1 MDQTTEVNVHIQSS
15 VFDETQLLKEVARGD
30 PDALEAL
37 YQNHRK
43 GIMAT
48 AYAAVRDDRLAEDV
62 LQETML
68 YIWRHAA
75 EYRYDHNPK
84 AWIYTIARHKAVDL
98 LRRNKNWTS
107 VETFENT
114 AVPQPLTTTPDPD
127 SEITL
132 RIGISKLGAL
142 EAQVFVLKA
151 IAGFD
156 HSEISKILGLSYR
169 STHYRYRCAIRDLK
183 RLLSE

>member
-75 EYRYDHNPK
+75 EYLYDHNPK

-114 AVPQPLTTTPDPD
+114 AVPHPLTTPPDPD

-156 HSEISKILGLSYR
+156 HSEIGKILGLSYR
-169 STHYRYRCAIRDLK
+169 STHYRYRSAIRDLK

>member
-107 VETFENT
+107 VETFKNT

-156 HSEISKILGLSYR
+156 HSEIGKILGLSYR
-169 STHYRYRCAIRDLK
+169 STHYRYRSAIRDPK

>member
-1 MDQTTEVNVHIQSS
+1 
-15 VFDETQLLKEVARGD
+15 LLKEVARGD

-48 AYAAVRDDRLAEDV
+48 AFAAVRDDRLAEDI

-75 EYRYDHNPK
+75 DYRYDHNPK

-114 AVPQPLTTTPDPD
+114 VVPQPLTTTLDPD

-132 RIGISKLGAL
+132 RIGISKLGTL